1 LPDDGANQG
10 TEDPAFRRAVIYG
23 LSVIA
28 TAAVVCAIAT
38 VWAANRSACAAAET
52 RLCDDAAK
60 TAVLFGPG
68 LILLAGGIGAF
79 VHTYQRWR
87 ADRSW
92 RVWQGAGWFLFI
104 LMTAYLAIGAG
115 SLAQ

>member
-1 LPDDGANQG
+1 MADDVAK
-10 TEDPAFRRAVIYG
+10 TEDQAFRLAVRYG

-28 TAAVVCAIAT
+28 AAAVVCAIAT
-38 VWAANRSACAAAET
+38 VWAANRNACATADT
-52 RLCDDAAK
+52 RLCDDPAK
-60 TAVLFGPG
+60 IAVLFGPG

-87 ADRSW
+87 DGRSW
-92 RVWQGAGWFLFI
+92 RAWQGAGWFLFI

-115 SLAQ
+115 SFTN